1 MTFVF
6 FTNGCPKCKILEER
20 LDEKN
25 IKYEISADPTILKEN
40 NLISFPAL
48 KVNEKVLSFYEAI
61 CFLKDYDFDEVLK
74 NEK

>member
-1 MTFVF
+1 MELVL

-25 IKYEISADPTILKEN
+25 ITYISKHNPQVLKDN

-48 KVNEKVLSFYEAI
+48 QVNEKILSFYEAI
-61 CFLKDYDFDEVLK
+61 CFLKEFDFEEVT
-74 NEK
+74 